1 MRISD
6 WSSDVCS
13 SDLAV
18 PGLLD
23 ETHAMLMRCDGALFA
38 EQQAAA
44 AGRPDYRASLAAVSA
59 PTLILAGEEDRIVA
73 PDRSREIA
81 AAIAHADLCL
91 VPACGQDRKST
102 RLNSSP

>member
-1 MRISD
+1 MLSRVSR
-6 WSSDVCS
+6 
-13 SDLAV
+13 AV

-59 PTLILAGEEDRIVA
+59 LTLILAGEEDRIVA
-73 PDRSREIA
+73 HARAREIA

-91 VPACGQDRKST
+91 VPACGHAPQRSEK
-102 RLNSSP
+102 RRVGKEG

>member
-1 MRISD
+1 MLSRVSR
-6 WSSDVCS
+6 
-13 SDLAV
+13 AV

-59 PTLILAGEEDRIVA
+59 PTLILAGEADRLVA
-73 PDRSREIA
+73 PDRPHA
-81 AAIAHADLCL
+81 LPAPLAHAYLLL
-91 VPACGQDRKST
+91 VPASGHVPPPQDTGRAPCRGQ
-102 RLNSSP
+102 

>member
-1 MRISD
+1 MLSRVSR
-6 WSSDVCS
+6 
-13 SDLAV
+13 AV

-59 PTLILAGEEDRIVA
+59 PTLTLAGEEDRIVA
-73 PDRSREIA
+73 TDRYRAVA
-81 AAIAHADLCL
+81 AAIAHSDSCL
-91 VPACGQDRKST
+91 VPACVPVPGSDEPWVGTVGR
-102 RLNSSP
+102 R

>member
-1 MRISD
+1 MLSRVSR
-6 WSSDVCS
+6 
-13 SDLAV
+13 AV

-59 PTLILAGEEDRIVA
+59 PPLILSGEEAPIAA
-73 PDRSREIA
+73 PDRSPELA
-81 AAIAHADLCL
+81 
-91 VPACGQDRKST
+91 PALTRSDARRAGKDMAST
-102 RLNSSP
+102 GRQRVSPAT